1 MKRCVIQFNGGGGFA
16 NFAAERLE
24 MMPDSG
30 SLIAAYDADGKLAG
44 VFDLTCILSIYL
56 SEQQKP

>member
-24 MMPDSG
+24 MMPEADG
-30 SLIAAYDADGKLAG
+30 LIAAYDADGKIAG
-44 VFDLTCILSIYL
+44 VFDLSCILSIYL
-56 SEQQKP
+56 SEQKP

>member
-24 MMPDSG
+24 MMPESG
-30 SLIAAYDADGKLAG
+30 RSDRGIRRGREDRRG
-44 VFDLTCILSIYL
+44 V
-56 SEQQKP
+56 